1 MERNRVVITGMG
13 TVNAIA
19 KTLDEYAGALESGV
33 CGIGPV
39 TVFDTSAHRTKTGG
53 EVRDFYPHAMIPPGF
68 SLKRMSRSDLL
79 AMAAA
84 VQALGQAGL
93 FPFPESLSQTTG
105 ISIGGGAGGMLEGET
120 FFESYL
126 KKGRERTRFSKL
138 SALFCA
144 SSSDHIASA
153 LGLYGPKTTFMTA
166 CSSGATAIG
175 FAADQ
180 IRSGRAD
187 IMIAGGAEPL
197 SRIIYAAFNSLRSV
211 DPEYCKPFDKNR
223 QGLSVGEG
231 AGIFI
236 LESLAHAS
244 ARGARIFGEVLGYGV
259 SCDSHHMTA
268 PDPEASGSIRAMQ
281 AALADAG
288 VAKEQIEYINAH
300 GTATPANDAAET
312 RGIKA
317 LFEKRAYDIPVS
329 STKSM
334 IAHTLG
340 AAGALEGMACVLAIR
355 GGFIPPTV
363 HLSQPDPECDLDYVP
378 GRSRKKE
385 LSIVLSNSFAFGG
398 NNTSVIYGRYTEKGI
413 VHE

>member
-1 MERNRVVITGMG
+1 MKRDRVVITGMG

-19 KTLDEYAGALESGV
+19 QSVDDYARALREGV

-53 EVRDFYPHAMIPPGF
+53 EVKNFSPRPMIPPAF

-79 AMAAA
+79 AAAAA
-84 VQALGQAGL
+84 VQALTQAQL
-93 FPFPESLSQTTG
+93 LPFPLSLAETTG
-105 ISIGGGAGGMLEGET
+105 ISIGGGAGGMLEGEE
-120 FFESYL
+120 FYESYL
-126 KKGRERTRFSKL
+126 KKGRNKARFSRL
-138 SALFCA
+138 SSLFCA
-144 SSSDHIASA
+144 SAADHIASQ

-175 FAADQ
+175 FATDQ
-180 IRSGRAD
+180 IRNRRAD
-187 IMIAGGAEPL
+187 IMIAGGTEPL

-211 DPEYCKPFDKNR
+211 DADYCKPFDKNR
-223 QGLSVGEG
+223 QGLSLGEG
-231 AGIFI
+231 SGIFI
-236 LESLAHAS
+236 LESLDHAL
-244 ARGARIFGEVLGYGV
+244 ARGARIFGELLGYGV
-259 SCDSHHMTA
+259 TCDSHHMTA
-268 PDPEASGSIRAMQ
+268 PDPEASGAVRAMQ

-288 VAKEQIEYINAH
+288 LSADRIEYINAH
-300 GTATPANDAAET
+300 GTATPANDVAET
-312 RGIKA
+312 RGIKE
-317 LFEKRAYDIPVS
+317 LFKKRAYDIPVS

-340 AAGALEGMACVLAIR
+340 AAGALEGLACVLSIAH
-355 GGFIPPTV
+355 GFIPPTV
-363 HLSQPDPECDLDYVP
+363 HLTEPDPECDLDYVP
-378 GRSRKKE
+378 GVSRNKE

>member
-1 MERNRVVITGMG
+1 MRSEIFHPE
-13 TVNAIA
+13 
-19 KTLDEYAGALESGV
+19 KL
-33 CGIGPV
+33 
-39 TVFDTSAHRTKTGG
+39 
-53 EVRDFYPHAMIPPGF
+53 IPSSF
-68 SLKRMSRSDLL
+68 SRKRASRSDLL

-84 VQALGQAGL
+84 VQALEQAGL
-93 FPFPESLSQTTG
+93 LPFPQSLADTTG
-105 ISIGGGAGGMLEGET
+105 ISIGGGAGGMLEGEE
-120 FFESYL
+120 FYEAYL
-126 KKGRERTRFSKL
+126 KKGKDRARFSRL
-138 SALFCA
+138 ASLFCA
-144 SSSDHIASA
+144 SSADHIASS
-153 LGLYGPKTTFMTA
+153 LGLFGPKTTFMTA

-180 IRSGRAD
+180 IRYGRAET
-187 IMIAGGAEPL
+187 MIAGGAEPL

-223 QGLSVGEG
+223 QGLSLGEG

-236 LESLAHAS
+236 LESLDHAS
-244 ARGARIFGEVLGYGV
+244 ARGTKILGEVLGYGV
-259 SCDSHHMTA
+259 TCDSHHMTA

-288 VAKEQIEYINAH
+288 AVKEQIEYINAH
-300 GTATPANDAAET
+300 GTATPANDVAET
-312 RGIKA
+312 QGIKE
-317 LFEKRAYDIPVS
+317 LFQKRAYDVPVS

-340 AAGALEGMACVLAIR
+340 AAGALEGMACMLAILN
-355 GGFIPPTV
+355 GFIPPTV
-363 HLSQPDPECDLDYVP
+363 HLSEPDPDCDLDYVP

-398 NNTSVIYGRYTEKGI
+398 NNTSVIYGRYTQKGI